1 VTGKE
6 ITGALKRTLQ
16 DGDPAHR
23 IILHMFRLTREVR
36 FAIND
41 LPDDQLQPSPS
52 NSFGGYPS
60 LRGFGQFFT
69 IAVTLEGELDPRSC
83 YLRNIKEIDQ
93 IVRTKAIALID
104 RSRRS
109 HSVATL
115 LPDLFSEIGSAW
127 LPAKVLSVSLGITPT
142 LCLTQLASESP
153 MNTRLSQKFEFSAAH
168 RLHNPALSDD
178 ENRKTYGKCNNPA
191 WHGHNYEVQV
201 TLRGD
206 GGKMLLGLPA
216 LEKVVA
222 EHAIDKLD
230 HKNLNVEV
238 AEFKELIPTV
248 ENIAMVI
255 YRMLKNRFTAAG
267 AELASVTVW
276 ETPKTWCEYSE

>member
-1 VTGKE
+1 
-6 ITGALKRTLQ
+6 
-16 DGDPAHR
+16 
-23 IILHMFRLTREVR
+23 MFRLTREVR

-41 LPDDQLQPSPS
+41 LADDQLNASPS
-52 NSFGGYPS
+52 NSFGGFPS

-69 IAVTLEGELDPRSC
+69 LAVTLEGELDPRSC
-83 YLRNIKEIDQ
+83 YLRNIKEVDE
-93 IVRTKAIALID
+93 IVRTKVIALIQRMRD
-104 RSRRS
+104 T
-109 HSVATL
+109 HSASKL
-115 LPDLFSEIGSAW
+115 LPNIFREIDNAW
-127 LPAKVLSVSLGITPT
+127 TPAKVSAVSLGWTPT
-142 LCLTQLASESP
+142 LRLTQLASEYP
-153 MNTRLSQKFEFSAAH
+153 MHTRLSQKFEFSAAH

-206 GGKMLLGLPA
+206 GQKMMLGLPE
-216 LEKVVA
+216 LERVVA
-222 EHAIDKLD
+222 DNAIDKLD

-238 AEFKELIPTV
+238 PEFKELIPTV

-255 YRMLKNRFTAAG
+255 YRMLKNRFTGVG
-267 AELASVTVW
+267 ADLASVTVW